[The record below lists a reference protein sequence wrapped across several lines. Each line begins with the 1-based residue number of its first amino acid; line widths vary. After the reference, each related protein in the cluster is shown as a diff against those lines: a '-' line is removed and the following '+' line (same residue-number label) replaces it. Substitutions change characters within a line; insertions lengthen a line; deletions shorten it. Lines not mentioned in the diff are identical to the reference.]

1 MYKSVVDALFTGVS
15 KHNNIVKTGIFA
27 VMAAT
32 GLRLRANHK
41 KIASR
46 RFLAS
51 RRCSLQARLTC
62 GVTGEAKVN
71 HSALLFFVESQKLG
85 AGSWN
90 K

>member
-1 MYKSVVDALFTGVS
+1 MHKSVVDAQFTGIS
-15 KHNNIVKTGIFA
+15 KRHSIVKTGLFA

-32 GLRLRANHK
+32 GLRLRVNHK

-46 RFLAS
+46 RLLAS
-51 RRCSLQARLTC
+51 RPCSLQARVTR
-62 GVTGEAKVN
+62 GVIGEAKVN

>member
-1 MYKSVVDALFTGVS
+1 MHKSVVDAQFTGIS
-15 KHNNIVKTGIFA
+15 KHHSIVKTGLFA

-46 RFLAS
+46 RLLVS
-51 RRCSLQARLTC
+51 RSCSLQARLTC
-62 GVTGEAKVN
+62 GLTGEAKVDY
-71 HSALLFFVESQKLG
+71 SALLFFVQLQKLG